1 MSRLR
6 IRIGAVGS
14 LMAGLIV
21 AACTAGPLG
30 AESPAPASGSTTPPS
45 PAATLVP
52 HAATVTLVDG
62 GCRLDGS
69 ELADEVP
76 IRLVMVNEADG
87 QFDVDLWLL
96 DAGHAYSEFASHVAD
111 EMGRLE
117 AGDPLLGHPDFAD
130 LVAEGSTAIGSVG
143 DLEADV
149 TAGTYAIVCI
159 LLDASSV
166 PSGISAVGP
175 IRVGT

>member
-1 MSRLR
+1 MSRR
-6 IRIGAVGS
+6 RVRIGAVVS
-14 LMAGLIV
+14 WMAGLIV
-21 AACTAGPLG
+21 AACTAAPLVG
-30 AESPAPASGSTTPPS
+30 ESRAPASGINAPPS
-45 PAATLVP
+45 PAATVVP
-52 HAATVTLVDG
+52 HVATVTLVDG
-62 GCRLDGS
+62 GCRLDGP
-69 ELADEVP
+69 ELADEGA

-87 QFDVDLWLL
+87 QFDVDLWRL
-96 DAGHAYSEFASHVAD
+96 DAGHAYGELASHVAE

-117 AGDPLLGHPDFAD
+117 AGDPLLGHPVFAD
-130 LVAEGSTAIGSVG
+130 LIAEGSTAIGSVG

-166 PSGISAVGP
+166 PSGIWAVGP